1 MENKSLRESS
11 SSASP
16 ESKSPLLHRPYSRY
30 IHCGGLDLFFQ
41 IFAVYRMPGSQHVH
55 EEPGFRHSLTNCQ
68 VGLHLLYFSKERK
81 KKHSSSFVE
90 LIQLFYLSFASQGMH
105 QHCLRNSR
113 TQNGRQKAEGKNGP
127 SFIVFLLLFLLCY
140 FLTNAGCWL
149 LLIDGP
155 GHSSTS
161 LCVGPGP
168 GCVLIL
174 LIFLS
179 SLLAF

>member
-1 MENKSLRESS
+1 MKVLLLPCQSPRVLYYTAHILATSIVGDLIFSFKYLQYIGCLEVNTSMKSLDFDTRSQIAKWVS
-11 SSASP
+11 
-16 ESKSPLLHRPYSRY
+16 
-30 IHCGGLDLFFQ
+30 IFF
-41 IFAVYRMPGSQHVH
+41 IFRK
-55 EEPGFRHSLTNCQ
+55 
-68 VGLHLLYFSKERK
+68 KER

-127 SFIVFLLLFLLCY
+127 SFIVSLLLFLLCY

-149 LLIDGP
+149 LLLDGP

-174 LIFLS
+174 LIFLC